1 MTLIRMAEHVR
12 VGLVQIR
19 SDETLKMEIKNG
31 EITAYVEFLQK
42 LNLKSRASRGRTKL
56 IKLLQKK
63 IDEYNADIA
72 SLRDEYFKKDDK
84 GNFVQEN
91 GTLVV
96 KDGVSVGEAQAEAD
110 KLTNENAVILLDEY
124 EQQIKAMYQAL
135 DEYDGELSGTDATI
149 YDDLME
155 KLEQAQKQK
164 EVLHYAN

>member
-1 MTLIRMAEHVR
+1 
-12 VGLVQIR
+12 
-19 SDETLKMEIKNG
+19 MEIKNG

-56 IKLLQKK
+56 IKLLDKK
-63 IDEYNADIA
+63 IDEFNTDLN
-72 SLRDEYFKKDDK
+72 SVRDEFFKKDDK
-84 GNFVQEN
+84 GHFVQDDN
-91 GTLVV
+91 GKLVI

-155 KLEQAQKQK
+155 KLEQAQK
-164 EVLHYAN
+164 

>member
-1 MTLIRMAEHVR
+1 
-12 VGLVQIR
+12 
-19 SDETLKMEIKNG
+19 MEIKNG

-56 IKLLQKK
+56 IKLLEKK
-63 IDEYNADIA
+63 IDEFNADLN
-72 SLRDEYFKKDDK
+72 SVRDEFFKKDDK
-84 GNFVQEN
+84 GHFIQDDN
-91 GTLVV
+91 GKLVI

-155 KLEQAQKQK
+155 KLEQAQK
-164 EVLHYAN
+164 

>member
-1 MTLIRMAEHVR
+1 
-12 VGLVQIR
+12 
-19 SDETLKMEIKNG
+19 MEIKNG

-56 IKLLQKK
+56 IKLLDKK
-63 IDEYNADIA
+63 IDEFNTDLN
-72 SLRDEYFKKDDK
+72 SVRDEFFKKDDK
-84 GNFVQEN
+84 GHFVQDDN
-91 GTLVV
+91 GKLVI

-135 DEYDGELSGTDATI
+135 DKYDGELSGTDATI

-155 KLEQAQKQK
+155 KLEQAQK
-164 EVLHYAN
+164 

>member
-1 MTLIRMAEHVR
+1 M
-12 VGLVQIR
+12 
-19 SDETLKMEIKNG
+19 KMEIKNG

-56 IKLLQKK
+56 IKLLDKK
-63 IDEYNADIA
+63 IDEFNSDLN
-72 SLRDEYFKKDDK
+72 SVRDEFFKKDDK
-84 GNFVQEN
+84 GHFIQDDN
-91 GTLVV
+91 GKLVI

-155 KLEQAQKQK
+155 KLEQAQK
-164 EVLHYAN
+164 

>member
-1 MTLIRMAEHVR
+1 MKNRLRILLAEKKMKISELSEELKVSRNTLTSYYYERCSMFRLNIVLKICDYFDCSLDYFF
-12 VGLVQIR
+12 GR
-19 SDETLKMEIKNG
+19 SEKRWVKKCSHITTWIYLLLFGTIK
-31 EITAYVEFLQK
+31 TY
-42 LNLKSRASRGRTKL
+42 
-56 IKLLQKK
+56 
-63 IDEYNADIA
+63 
-72 SLRDEYFKKDDK
+72 
-84 GNFVQEN
+84 

-155 KLEQAQKQK
+155 KLEQAQK
-164 EVLHYAN
+164 

>member
-1 MTLIRMAEHVR
+1 M
-12 VGLVQIR
+12 
-19 SDETLKMEIKNG
+19 KMEIKNG

-56 IKLLQKK
+56 IKLLDKK
-63 IDEYNADIA
+63 IDEFNADLN
-72 SLRDEYFKKDDK
+72 SVRDEFFKKDDK
-84 GNFVQEN
+84 GHFVQDDN
-91 GTLVV
+91 GKLVI

-124 EQQIKAMYQAL
+124 EQQINAMYQAL

-155 KLEQAQKQK
+155 KLEQAQK
-164 EVLHYAN
+164 

>member
-1 MTLIRMAEHVR
+1 
-12 VGLVQIR
+12 
-19 SDETLKMEIKNG
+19 MEIKNG

-56 IKLLQKK
+56 IKLLEKK
-63 IDEYNADIA
+63 INEFNMDLN
-72 SLRDEYFKKDDK
+72 SLRDEYFKKDEQ
-84 GNFVQEN
+84 GQFIQEN
-91 GTLVV
+91 GRLVV

-155 KLEQAQKQK
+155 KLEEAQK
-164 EVLHYAN
+164 

>member
-1 MTLIRMAEHVR
+1 M
-12 VGLVQIR
+12 
-19 SDETLKMEIKNG
+19 KMEIKNG
-31 EITAYVEFLQK
+31 EITAYVSFLQK

-56 IKLLQKK
+56 IKLLEKK

-72 SLRDEYFKKDDK
+72 SLRDEYFKRDDK

-110 KLTNENAVILLDEY
+110 KLTDENAVILLDEY

-155 KLEQAQKQK
+155 KLEQAQK
-164 EVLHYAN
+164 

>member
-1 MTLIRMAEHVR
+1 
-12 VGLVQIR
+12 
-19 SDETLKMEIKNG
+19 MEIKNG
-31 EITAYVEFLQK
+31 EITAYVKFLQK

-56 IKLLQKK
+56 IKLLDKK
-63 IDEYNADIA
+63 IDEFNADLN
-72 SLRDEYFKKDDK
+72 SVRDEFFKKDDK
-84 GNFVQEN
+84 GHFVQDDN
-91 GTLVV
+91 GKLVI

-155 KLEQAQKQK
+155 KLEQAQK
-164 EVLHYAN
+164 

>member
-1 MTLIRMAEHVR
+1 M
-12 VGLVQIR
+12 
-19 SDETLKMEIKNG
+19 KMEIKNG

-42 LNLKSRASRGRTKL
+42 LNLRSRASRGRTKL
-56 IKLLQKK
+56 IKLLEKK
-63 IDEYNADIA
+63 INEFNMDLN
-72 SLRDEYFKKDDK
+72 SLRDEYFKKDEQ
-84 GNFVQEN
+84 GQFIQEN
-91 GTLVV
+91 GKLVV

-155 KLEQAQKQK
+155 KLEQAQK
-164 EVLHYAN
+164 

>member
-1 MTLIRMAEHVR
+1 
-12 VGLVQIR
+12 
-19 SDETLKMEIKNG
+19 MEIKNG

-56 IKLLQKK
+56 IKLLDKK
-63 IDEYNADIA
+63 IDEFNADLN
-72 SLRDEYFKKDDK
+72 SVRDEFFKKDDK
-84 GNFVQEN
+84 GHFVQDDN
-91 GTLVV
+91 GKLVI

-155 KLEQAQKQK
+155 KLEQAQK
-164 EVLHYAN
+164 

>member
-1 MTLIRMAEHVR
+1 M
-12 VGLVQIR
+12 
-19 SDETLKMEIKNG
+19 KMKIKNG

-84 GNFVQEN
+84 GHFIQDDN
-91 GTLVV
+91 GKLVI

-135 DEYDGELSGTDATI
+135 VEYDGELSGTDATI

-155 KLEQAQKQK
+155 KLEQAQK
-164 EVLHYAN
+164 

>member
-1 MTLIRMAEHVR
+1 
-12 VGLVQIR
+12 
-19 SDETLKMEIKNG
+19 MEIKNG

-56 IKLLQKK
+56 IKLLDKK
-63 IDEYNADIA
+63 IDEFNADLN
-72 SLRDEYFKKDDK
+72 SVRDEFFKKDDK
-84 GNFVQEN
+84 GHFVQDDN
-91 GTLVV
+91 GKLVI

-164 EVLHYAN
+164 EEMNYANQNE

>member
-1 MTLIRMAEHVR
+1 
-12 VGLVQIR
+12 
-19 SDETLKMEIKNG
+19 MEIKNG
-31 EITAYVEFLQK
+31 EIAAYVEFLQK

-56 IKLLQKK
+56 IKLLDKK
-63 IDEYNADIA
+63 IDEFNADLN
-72 SLRDEYFKKDDK
+72 SVRDEFFKKDDK
-84 GNFVQEN
+84 GHFIQDDN
-91 GTLVV
+91 GKLVI

-155 KLEQAQKQK
+155 KLEQAQK
-164 EVLHYAN
+164 

>member
-1 MTLIRMAEHVR
+1 M
-12 VGLVQIR
+12 
-19 SDETLKMEIKNG
+19 KMEIKNG

-56 IKLLQKK
+56 IKLLDKK
-63 IDEYNADIA
+63 IDEFNADLN
-72 SLRDEYFKKDDK
+72 SVRDEFFKKDDK
-84 GNFVQEN
+84 GHFVQDDN
-91 GTLVV
+91 GKLVI

-155 KLEQAQKQK
+155 KLEQAQK
-164 EVLHYAN
+164 